1 MKFIKTLLLVIYL
14 LPFLFLHSC
23 YYEMKINAKN
33 YNFNTLYKDPK
44 PQKYISKLSRPIG
57 DPIISVYEDNKKNRR
72 TNPIYRENYG
82 NNNYQIQ
89 IIYFY
94 NQMVNQDGIM
104 SDNELIPIVI
114 NSKNGRIIG
123 AGWRFTDSIK
133 QISYLERIK

>member
-1 MKFIKTLLLVIYL
+1 
-14 LPFLFLHSC
+14 
-23 YYEMKINAKN
+23 MKINAKN